1 MSILAFESRNEL
13 LTDCNVVKLGIRLK
27 DDTDTELKLL
37 SVELFVSQLSV
48 QQLTLISIHL
58 LIH

>member
-1 MSILAFESRNEL
+1 MSILTFESKNEP

-27 DDTDTELKLL
+27 DGMHTELKLL